1 MDEKRTADTPD
12 DRGRDSR
19 GARQAGSG
27 CTGSGASCGSG
38 GGALGSS
45 MRGHRRRLGL
55 SLQQLAER
63 VGCAKSY
70 LSAIETGRRGA
81 PSEDLLARLEAALF
95 VPTGDLVRLA
105 AWGRVPGPL
114 REQMFEEMSRARRSR
129 SEEAGKHAAAR
140 RLREILDG
148 SGMATEDTGDAGPGV
163 GSLDSV
169 HRSGELRRLIDELD
183 PPEGADSGLATGAIP
198 IELPFEVPLINKVTA
213 GYPAGFTDLGFPA
226 RVADDYVRCPDLH
239 DPDAFAARVVGDSM
253 EPDYREGDI
262 VVFSPGRPLTDGDD
276 CFARLADDDES
287 TFKRVYFETEGERER
302 IRLQPINSRY
312 PPRVFDREEVAGLYR
327 AVKVMREV

>member
-1 MDEKRTADTPD
+1 MANRREAESGHKGESRHEGEGRAAGVPG
-12 DRGRDSR
+12 RGPG
-19 GARQAGSG
+19 GALAGSG
-27 CTGSGASCGSG
+27 
-38 GGALGSS
+38 LGSAV
-45 MRGHRRRLGL
+45 RGHRRRLGL
-55 SLQQLAER
+55 SLQQLGDR

-70 LSAIETGRRGA
+70 LSAIETGRRGR
-81 PSEDLLARLEAALF
+81 PSDDLLGRLESALF
-95 VPTGDLVRLA
+95 LPAGELVRLA
-105 AWGRVPGPL
+105 AWERVPGPV
-114 REQMFEEMSRARRSR
+114 REQMLEEVSRARRSR
-129 SEEAGKHAAAR
+129 SEEAGKHGAAR

-148 SGMATEDTGDAGPGV
+148 GGVGDGLSS
-163 GSLDSV
+163 GSLDSS

-183 PPEGADSGLATGAIP
+183 PPGGAGPGSVTGATP

-253 EPDYREGDI
+253 EPEYREGDI

-287 TFKRVYFETEGERER
+287 TFKRVYFETDGERER

-312 PPRVFDREEVAGLYR
+312 APRVFDREEVAGLYR

>member
-1 MDEKRTADTPD
+1 
-12 DRGRDSR
+12 
-19 GARQAGSG
+19 
-27 CTGSGASCGSG
+27 
-38 GGALGSS
+38 
-45 MRGHRRRLGL
+45 
-55 SLQQLAER
+55 

-70 LSAIETGRRGA
+70 LSAIETGRRGR
-81 PSEDLLARLEAALF
+81 PNDDLLGRLESALF
-95 VPTGDLVRLA
+95 LPAGELVRLA
-105 AWGRVPGPL
+105 AWERVPGPV
-114 REQMFEEMSRARRSR
+114 REQMIEEVHRARRSR
-129 SEEAGKHAAAR
+129 SEDAGKHGAAR

-148 SGMATEDTGDAGPGV
+148 GGMGDGAGSGV
-163 GSLDSV
+163 LDSS
-169 HRSGELRRLIDELD
+169 HRSGELRRLIDKLD
-183 PPEGADSGLATGAIP
+183 PPEGTDSGSVTGATP

-253 EPDYREGDI
+253 EPEYREGDI

-287 TFKRVYFETEGERER
+287 TFKRVYFETEGGRER

-312 PPRVFDREEVAGLYR
+312 APRVFDREEVAGLYR